1 MAALVARELDLR
13 GTLDVLRHGVADS
26 GVKLR
31 LAFFQPASG
40 LNAEALAAYATNVL
54 TVIRQVRYAT
64 KDAALSIDMVLAVN
78 GLPVAT
84 AELKNPFTGQA
95 VEHAKHPYRHDRD
108 PWEPLLRW
116 KGRALVHFA
125 VDPDLVFMA
134 TKRQGHFLPALQQWA
149 PHRGGQSAQ
158 PEGLP
163 HRLPLGGGLGQGQ
176 LARHPRPLRP
186 RREVRQGQ
194 GQGRRLP
201 ALPPVGRGAEGAG
214 PRARPS

>member
-13 GTLDVLRHGVADS
+13 GTFDVLRHGVADS

-31 LAFFQPASG
+31 LAFFQPTSG

-64 KDAALSIDMVLAVN
+64 EDAALSIDMVLAVN

-134 TKRQGHFLPALQQWA
+134 TKLEGRDTFFLPFNN
-149 PHRGGQSAQ
+149 
-158 PEGLP
+158 
-163 HRLPLGGGLGQGQ
+163 
-176 LARHPRPLRP
+176 
-186 RREVRQGQ
+186 
-194 GQGRRLP
+194 GRRTAAGNPHNPKGYRTAYLWEEVW
-201 ALPPVGRGAEGAG
+201 AKDNWLDILGRFVHVEKSDKGKDKAVVFL
-214 PRARPS
+214 RYHQ